1 MHFLIQPANKN
12 PKKQEAYEKLVEMSR
27 NDDYT
32 TGNLFDFLYHQNI
45 RNSYNKYFSLN

>member
-32 TGNLFDFLYHQNI
+32 KETCLISCIIKIFETHI
-45 RNSYNKYFSLN
+45 ISISH